1 MVKEKILLIGDS
13 LQGPRNVGAILQ
25 RYNMQIS
32 LTAGISLEPFYY
44 NIISNDRCDSFKNEG
59 IGQSASTL
67 SLKGAGSETKN
78 EISFKG

>member
-1 MVKEKILLIGDS
+1 
-13 LQGPRNVGAILQ
+13 
-25 RYNMQIS
+25 MQIS